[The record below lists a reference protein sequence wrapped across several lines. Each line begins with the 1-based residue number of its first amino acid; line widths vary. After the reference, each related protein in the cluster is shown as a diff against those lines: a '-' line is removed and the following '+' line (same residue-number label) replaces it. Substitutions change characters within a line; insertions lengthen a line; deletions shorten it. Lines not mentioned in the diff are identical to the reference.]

1 MKYEEIQNYAQKID
15 IKKLQNQNFKITSTV
30 KKSVELYNSA
40 VSNVQVR
47 NIDIAIIKLRKVV
60 TLRPDF
66 GEAVNLLNLLIK
78 YEQSTNNEKIVEKNI
93 QKKINKQDSVLHPI
107 INTKKKTLPE
117 ILNITPRTLMKIIV
131 FFTFITVIIA
141 IIIIVST
148 VVSHSGKTD
157 NEKVN
162 NNIGNLNSTISL
174 QKETID
180 SLTKE
185 LEDQK
190 KILNE
195 NTEKIVVLEEKLK
208 DTNNLLNLY
217 LAKSYYSDGRYAD
230 AAQILLALKDVQ
242 FKDEDLDVYN
252 QVYQGSMTESAK
264 SVYNIGINLFNQQ
277 NYQGALDNLLLVRE
291 YDPNFEEMAQT
302 LYYIGKTY
310 YELGLA
316 DKAIESYKQLELNYP
331 EFPDKDYILYNAG
344 KAYMK
349 LENYDKALEMFNLIL
364 SDYPNSS
371 LIGYTKDKI
380 KEIEN
385 K

>member
-1 MKYEEIQNYAQKID
+1 MKYEEIRNYAQKID

-30 KKSVELYNSA
+30 KKSVESYNSA
-40 VSNVQVR
+40 VSNIQVG

-66 GEAVNLLNLLIK
+66 GEAVNLLNLLVK
-78 YEQSTNNEKIVEKNI
+78 YEQSNNKEKTVEKHV
-93 QKKINKQDSVLHPI
+93 QKKSKTQESVLHPI

-117 ILNITPRTLMKIIV
+117 ILNISPRTLMKVIV
-131 FFTFITVIIA
+131 FFTFIIVIIS
-141 IIIIVST
+141 IILIVST
-148 VVSHSGKTD
+148 IVNHSGKTD
-157 NEKVN
+157 SEQIN
-162 NNIGNLNSTISL
+162 NNISSLNSTINL
-174 QKETID
+174 QKETITT
-180 SLTKE
+180 LTKE
-185 LEDQK
+185 LDDK
-190 KILNE
+190 SKTLNE
-195 NTEKIVVLEEKLK
+195 NTEKIVVLEEQLK
-208 DTNNLLNLY
+208 NERNLLNLY

-230 AAQILLALKDVQ
+230 AAEILLGLKEVQ

-252 QVYQGSMTESAK
+252 QVYQGAMTESAK

-277 NYQGALDNLLLVRE
+277 NYQGALENLLMVQE
-291 YDPNFEEMAQT
+291 YDSSFEEMAQT

-316 DKAIESYKQLELNYP
+316 EKAIDSYKQLELNYP

-349 LENYDKALEMFNLIL
+349 LENDDKALEMFNLIL
-364 SDYPNSS
+364 SDYPSSS

-380 KEIEN
+380 KEIKN